1 MSDLCR
7 LVWCALM
14 GLFRSRAALEAEIL
28 VLRHQLNVLRRKS
41 PKRLAF
47 GCEPLGD
54 GLVARTVRESQRKFS
69 RPPHLGTYGKY
80 R

>member
-1 MSDLCR
+1 MRVD
-7 LVWCALM
+7 
-14 GLFRSRAALEAEIL
+14 RSAFLEDVAMQ
-28 VLRHQLNVLRRKS
+28 LR
-41 PKRLAF
+41 

-54 GLVARTVRESQRKFS
+54 GLVARTVRESQRKFY